1 MDAKNGKGKRGQ
13 GKRLTDAERL
23 EVIKVIEEKRKSG
36 REIARDFGVTEGAI
50 SKQQQQICKEEIN
63 SCLDACDQVRRR
75 LQQLNSAMI
84 KVKCDTSKQTT
95 IRDCFFHKTK

>member
-1 MDAKNGKGKRGQ
+1 MASIVRTRTRLPFARRQ
-13 GKRLTDAERL
+13 GEHTT
-23 EVIKVIEEKRKSG
+23 VN
-36 REIARDFGVTEGAI
+36 
-50 SKQQQQICKEEIN
+50 KQQQQNCKEEIN

-84 KVKCDTSKQTT
+84 KVKCDTSEQMT